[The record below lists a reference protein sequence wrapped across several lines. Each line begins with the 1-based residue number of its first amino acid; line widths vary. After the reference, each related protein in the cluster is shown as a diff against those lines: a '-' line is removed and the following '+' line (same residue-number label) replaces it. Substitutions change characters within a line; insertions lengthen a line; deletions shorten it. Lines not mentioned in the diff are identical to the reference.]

1 MKQLTIK
8 SLLTTLA
15 TTLLFAS
22 CNVETS
28 DNGPLDGFW
37 HLERV
42 DTLATGGT
50 TDYSSGYVF
59 WGVQK
64 DLIYIK
70 DSSNGSIGAYY
81 LRFNQ
86 THDNLH
92 ITKIYLDHGHEDNP
106 NHEQGQGGDIP
117 VEAIDRN
124 LRFLGLNTL
133 PEHFKK
139 EAINGNRM
147 ILSTEKL
154 RLKFKKF

>member
-8 SLLTTLA
+8 SLLATLA
-15 TTLLFAS
+15 TTLMLAS
-22 CNVETS
+22 CNIETS

-37 HLERV
+37 HLEQV

-70 DSSNGSIGAYY
+70 DSSNSSVGAYY

-86 THDNLH
+86 TQDSLH

-106 NHEQGQGGDIP
+106 YHEQGGDIP

-124 LRFLGLNTL
+124 LRFFGLNAL

-147 ILSTEKL
+147 ILSTKKL

>member
-8 SLLTTLA
+8 SLLATLA
-15 TTLLFAS
+15 TTLLLAS

-70 DSSNGSIGAYY
+70 DSSNSSVGS
-81 LRFNQ
+81 
-86 THDNLH
+86 
-92 ITKIYLDHGHEDNP
+92 
-106 NHEQGQGGDIP
+106 
-117 VEAIDRN
+117 
-124 LRFLGLNTL
+124 
-133 PEHFKK
+133 
-139 EAINGNRM
+139 
-147 ILSTEKL
+147 
-154 RLKFKKF
+154 

>member
-1 MKQLTIK
+1 MKQQIIK
-8 SLLTTLA
+8 SLLATLA
-15 TTLLFAS
+15 TTLMLAS
-22 CNVETS
+22 CNIETS
-28 DNGPLDGFW
+28 NNGPLDGFW
-37 HLERV
+37 HLEQV

-70 DSSNGSIGAYY
+70 DSSNSSVGAYY

-86 THDNLH
+86 TQDSLH

-106 NHEQGQGGDIP
+106 NHEQGGDIP

-124 LRFLGLNTL
+124 LRFFGLNAL

>member
-8 SLLTTLA
+8 SLLATLA
-15 TTLLFAS
+15 TTLMLAS
-22 CNVETS
+22 CNVEAS

-37 HLERV
+37 HLEQV

-70 DSSNGSIGAYY
+70 DSSNGSVGAYY
-81 LRFNQ
+81 LRFSQ
-86 THDNLH
+86 TQDSLH

-106 NHEQGQGGDIP
+106 NHEQGGDIP

-124 LRFLGLNTL
+124 LRFFGLNAL

-147 ILSTEKL
+147 ILSTKKL

>member
-1 MKQLTIK
+1 MKQQIIK
-8 SLLTTLA
+8 SLLAALA
-15 TTLLFAS
+15 TPFLLAS

-42 DTLATGGT
+42 DTLATGGS
-50 TDYSSGYVF
+50 TDYHKGYVF

-64 DLIYIK
+64 DLMYIK

-86 THDNLH
+86 THDSLH
-92 ITKIYLDHGHEDNP
+92 VTKIYLDHGHEDNP
-106 NHEQGQGGDIP
+106 NHEQGGDIP
-117 VEAIDRN
+117 VEAIDNN
-124 LRFLGLNTL
+124 LRQLGINAL

-139 EAINGNRM
+139 EALNANHM

>member
-8 SLLTTLA
+8 SLLATLA
-15 TTLLFAS
+15 TTLLLAS

-37 HLERV
+37 HLEQV

-70 DSSNGSIGAYY
+70 DSSNSSVGAYY
-81 LRFNQ
+81 LRFSQ
-86 THDNLH
+86 TNDSLH

-106 NHEQGQGGDIP
+106 YHEQGGDIP
-117 VEAIDRN
+117 VEAIDIN
-124 LRFLGLNTL
+124 LRFLGLNAL

-147 ILSTEKL
+147 ILSTKKL

>member
-8 SLLTTLA
+8 SLLATLA
-15 TTLLFAS
+15 TTLLLAS
-22 CNVETS
+22 CNIETS

-37 HLERV
+37 HLEQV

-70 DSSNGSIGAYY
+70 DSSNSSVGAYY

-86 THDNLH
+86 TQDSLH

-106 NHEQGQGGDIP
+106 NHEQGGDIP

-124 LRFLGLNTL
+124 LRFFGLNAL

-147 ILSTEKL
+147 ILLTEKL

>member
-8 SLLTTLA
+8 SLLATLA
-15 TTLLFAS
+15 TTLMLAS

-70 DSSNGSIGAYY
+70 DSSNSSVGAYY
-81 LRFNQ
+81 LRFSQ
-86 THDNLH
+86 TQDSLH

-106 NHEQGQGGDIP
+106 YHEQGGDIP
-117 VEAIDRN
+117 VEAIDIN
-124 LRFLGLNTL
+124 LRFFGLNAL

>member
-1 MKQLTIK
+1 MKQPTIK
-8 SLLTTLA
+8 SLLAVLA
-15 TTLLFAS
+15 TPLLLVS

-37 HLERV
+37 HLERI

-70 DSSNGSIGAYY
+70 DSSNSSVGAYY

-86 THDNLH
+86 THDSLH
-92 ITKIYLDHGHEDNP
+92 TTKIYLDHGHEDNP
-106 NHEQGQGGDIP
+106 NHEQGGDIP
-117 VEAIDRN
+117 VEAIDNN
-124 LRFLGLNTL
+124 LRQLGINAL

-139 EAINGNRM
+139 EALNANHM

>member
-8 SLLTTLA
+8 SLLATLA
-15 TTLLFAS
+15 TTLMLAS

-37 HLERV
+37 HLEQV

-70 DSSNGSIGAYY
+70 DSSNGSVGAYN
-81 LRFNQ
+81 LRFSQ
-86 THDNLH
+86 TQDSLH

-106 NHEQGQGGDIP
+106 NHEQGGDIP

-124 LRFLGLNTL
+124 LRFFGLNAL

>member
-8 SLLTTLA
+8 SLMATLA
-15 TTLLFAS
+15 TPFLLAS

-37 HLERV
+37 HLEQV

-70 DSSNGSIGAYY
+70 DSSNSSVGAYY

-86 THDNLH
+86 TNDSLH
-92 ITKIYLDHGHEDNP
+92 ITKIYLDHGHEDSP
-106 NHEQGQGGDIP
+106 SYEQEIGRASCRER
-117 VEAIDRN
+117 V
-124 LRFLGLNTL
+124 
-133 PEHFKK
+133 
-139 EAINGNRM
+139 
-147 ILSTEKL
+147 
-154 RLKFKKF
+154 

>member
-8 SLLTTLA
+8 SLLATLA
-15 TTLLFAS
+15 TTLMLAS
-22 CNVETS
+22 CNIETS

-70 DSSNGSIGAYY
+70 DSSNGSVGAYY
-81 LRFNQ
+81 LRFSQ
-86 THDNLH
+86 TQDSLH

-106 NHEQGQGGDIP
+106 YHEQGGDIP
-117 VEAIDRN
+117 VEVIDIN
-124 LRFLGLNTL
+124 LRFLGLNAL

>member
-1 MKQLTIK
+1 MKQQIIK
-8 SLLTTLA
+8 SLLATLA
-15 TTLLFAS
+15 TPFLLAS

-37 HLERV
+37 HLERI
-42 DTLATGGT
+42 DTLATGGS
-50 TDYSSGYVF
+50 TDYHKGYVF

-64 DLIYIK
+64 DLMYIK

-86 THDNLH
+86 THDSLH
-92 ITKIYLDHGHEDNP
+92 VTKIYLDHGHEDNP
-106 NHEQGQGGDIP
+106 NHEQGGDIP
-117 VEAIDRN
+117 VEAIDNN
-124 LRFLGLNTL
+124 LRQLGINAL

-139 EAINGNRM
+139 EALNANRM

>member
-8 SLLTTLA
+8 SLLATLA
-15 TTLLFAS
+15 TTLMLAS
-22 CNVETS
+22 CNIETS

-37 HLERV
+37 HLEQV

-70 DSSNGSIGAYY
+70 DSSNSSVGAYY
-81 LRFNQ
+81 LRFSQ
-86 THDNLH
+86 TQDSLH

-106 NHEQGQGGDIP
+106 YHEQGGDIP

-124 LRFLGLNTL
+124 LRFFGLNAL